1 MTYAHKDEIRPAARL
16 YAGNPALADA
26 RFTVTAVEA
35 VPEQECGEGSW
46 YRYVLEAMGSTITGR
61 RRGTLDE
68 VTRYAREF
76 AEQINERYNSAGWTT
91 WMHKP
96 R

>member
-1 MTYAHKDEIRPAARL
+1 MTNLHKDEIRPATRL
-16 YAGNPALADA
+16 YPGAPSLVDA
-26 RFTVTAVEA
+26 RYTVIAVEA
-35 VPEQECGEGSW
+35 VSCAEGDEDSW

-68 VTRYAREF
+68 VTRYAENF
-76 AEQINERYNSAGWTT
+76 AEQINERYDSAGWTT

>member
-1 MTYAHKDEIRPAARL
+1 M
-16 YAGNPALADA
+16 
-26 RFTVTAVEA
+26 
-35 VPEQECGEGSW
+35 
-46 YRYVLEAMGSTITGR
+46 LEAMGSTITGR

>member
-1 MTYAHKDEIRPAARL
+1 MTYLHKPEIRPATRS
-16 YAGNPALADA
+16 YAGAASLVDA
-26 RFTVTAVEA
+26 RYTVTAVEA
-35 VPEQECGEGSW
+35 VPAHECGDDLW
-46 YRYVLEAMGSTITGR
+46 HRYVLETMGSTITGR

-76 AEQINERYNSAGWTT
+76 AEQINERYSSAGWTT